1 MEEKKDCLGHRQRLR
16 KRYVE
21 NGYESLLD
29 YEIIELLLT
38 YVKPRVDTKPL
49 AKELLKKYGTIEEI
63 FKADIKELKKI
74 EGIGDISAVFLNL
87 IGDIMAFSFRD
98 KLKKQKISLKNK
110 NELIAYLK
118 NDMGFSKDEEFRV
131 LFLNS
136 ANEIIETEILFK
148 GTVDKSVVYPR
159 KILERAMHHN
169 ARALVFVHNHP
180 SGNISPSNKDIELT
194 KSMKEFFKIADI
206 YVIDHIIISKDSY
219 FSFLEEGII

>member
-1 MEEKKDCLGHRQRLR
+1 MEGKKDCLGHRQRLR

-136 ANEIIETEILFK
+136 ANEIIETEILFR